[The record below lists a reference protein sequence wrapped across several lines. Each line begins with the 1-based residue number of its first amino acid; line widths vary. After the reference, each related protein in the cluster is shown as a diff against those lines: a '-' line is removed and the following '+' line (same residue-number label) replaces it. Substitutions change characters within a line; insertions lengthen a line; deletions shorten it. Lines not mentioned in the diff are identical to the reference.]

1 MVEKES
7 FMQVV
12 LDADGSLRQR
22 FNALHQRTRI
32 QKCRLATEA
41 FAAGLAELEKSLGE
55 FGRPKAET
63 EAPGK

>member
-1 MVEKES
+1 MVEKGA

-12 LDADGSLRQR
+12 LDVDGSLRQR

-41 FAAGLAELEKSLGE
+41 FAAGLTELEKSLGE
-55 FGRPKAET
+55 FCLPKAET
-63 EAPGK
+63 EATGK